1 MSLLSVS
8 NADIIFGP
16 KPAKIFPLIDAGKTR
31 EEIRKNT
38 GHTVAISNACL
49 NLEEGEIIVLMGL
62 SGSGKSSLL
71 RAFNGLNPISRGQ
84 ICFRNQP
91 ITNFQALRLNQVSMV
106 FQSSALLP
114 WRTVFENIAL
124 GLQIKNLDS
133 KLVSKLAFENL
144 ERVGLKDWAQSMPG
158 ELSGG
163 MQQRVGLARALAM
176 QSPILLMDEPFSALD
191 PVIRGDLQQELLRLQ
206 KELKKTILFVSHD
219 LTEALILG
227 NRIAVLDSGQIIQVG
242 TPREIIS
249 NPINAYVSRFV
260 SNVERHCPKCISK
273 IAN

>member
-16 KPAKIFPLIDAGKTR
+16 KPAKIFPMIDAGKTR

-91 ITNFQALRLNQVSMV
+91 ITNFQALPLNQVSMV

-206 KELKKTILFVSHD
+206 
-219 LTEALILG
+219 
-227 NRIAVLDSGQIIQVG
+227 
-242 TPREIIS
+242 
-249 NPINAYVSRFV
+249 
-260 SNVERHCPKCISK
+260 
-273 IAN
+273 